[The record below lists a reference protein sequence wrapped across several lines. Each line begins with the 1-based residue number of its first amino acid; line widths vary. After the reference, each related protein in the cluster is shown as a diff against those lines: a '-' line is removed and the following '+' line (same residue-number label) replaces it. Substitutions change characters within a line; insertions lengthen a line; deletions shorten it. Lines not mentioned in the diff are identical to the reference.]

1 MTIREVLTAMRRR
14 WYVAV
19 VVIGV
24 AALLLVAFVRDGG
37 VYTTKTVVTFML
49 PAASS
54 LSASNGIGDTS
65 IITFARAVAADV
77 NSGSSPVAY
86 SSGDAPYYG
95 AGLRQGV
102 LVDVPSDGNQWY
114 ASYTHAE
121 IDVQIVGPTKAW
133 VQQQQTLVVDRIL
146 ASAHALQSA
155 LVSQPDSYLSV
166 AVVPLTLDI
175 GRVQATRGAQ
185 LAAVAAMGLAAL
197 VVAAWGAVALDRRL
211 GRRRR
216 RPATS
221 SRHFVPNLGD
231 STP

>member
-1 MTIREVLTAMRRR
+1 MRRR
-14 WYVAV
+14 WYVALV
-19 VVIGV
+19 VAGV
-24 AALLLVAFVRDGG
+24 AVLLVAAFVRDGG
-37 VYTTKTVVTFML
+37 VYTSKTIVTFML
-49 PAASS
+49 PAATS

-86 SSGDAPYYG
+86 SSNDAPYYG

-133 VQQQQTLVVDRIL
+133 VQEQQTRVVDRIL
-146 ASAHALQSA
+146 ASAHTLQSN
-155 LVSQPDSYLSV
+155 LVDRPDSYLTV

-185 LAAVAAMGLAAL
+185 VAALAAMGLAAL

-211 GRRRR
+211 ARRRR
-216 RPATS
+216 RSAPSPRQFAQ
-221 SRHFVPNLGD
+221 NLGD
-231 STP
+231 STA